1 MEVARYGQSFKDR
14 AVAWL
19 LPPESAA
26 VGLVASEVGMGA
38 GARFE
43 VVVATAAMPEAG
55 KSVWCRE
62 HGMYPAELDT
72 DGPHAGRCRGRGR
85 RHKSN
90 R

>member
-1 MEVARYGQSFKDR
+1 M
-14 AVAWL
+14 AWL

-43 VVVATAAMPEAG
+43 VVLATAAMPEAG

>member
-14 AVAWL
+14 AVARL
-19 LPPESAA
+19 LPPEGAA

-43 VVVATAAMPEAG
+43 VVVATAVMPEAG
-55 KSVWCRE
+55 KSAWCRE
-62 HGMYPAELDT
+62 YGMYPAELDT
-72 DGPHAGRCRGRGR
+72 DGPHAGRGRGR
-85 RHKSN
+85 RQKSN